1 MSNSAENSKNNLS
14 AVERLKAMDKY
25 LDQMRDILTSMDEI
39 SKLREQRGEPASDEF
54 GGYKRSS
61 VLNLVRGLE
70 QQKESILAEI
80 AAEEAK
86 RKEGA
91 VVPAAAEQNA
101 PAAEGRASSLG
112 PRESAVQAF
121 RQGDASLAIESM
133 YTGLSMD
140 IEKMR
145 DDILQEMKYTYKQDM
160 AIYDDLSEKIESL
173 RRTEGV
179 NFEDSLRPIG
189 EGITALD
196 EKINA
201 LQPVDYDVLADRVAA
216 RVVAGGIDY
225 DALAKHIV
233 AVMAGAGVGAAAAV
247 AADNA
252 QAGVSERKL
261 EELDRKLDD
270 LKNTLNGAVS
280 VKQMPEFRKLDTLIA
295 QYLRTMSYDLIPDI
309 LVSANSAREIANR
322 YIVSGNTL
330 RGETMLSDLR
340 VRLSRVNV
348 WGADALTVIEDA
360 IRQNGLPVIYA
371 EDALSA
377 FKEASAAFEQ
387 SPAVPDEQL
396 ASRVVAA
403 KKALFLDTDM
413 EALDRDT
420 FTEMLEIRDEIGDSV
435 KLEDTHRLL
444 WLHLPPF
451 YDSSLL
457 DYIEV
462 KCKAP
467 IVFEEVNFV
476 GWEPLDPKDP
486 YRSLARKILT
496 VGFMDPALRV
506 ETIVENAPKVHY
518 NGCILY
524 NHGFG
529 RCSMADSSFIK
540 HLREELNK
548 AAVPLLV
555 LDGDCVDTTIDPCS
569 TETKISAYVEAL
581 NEQKYGN
588 IFGRLKA

>member
-420 FTEMLEIRDEIGDSV
+420 FTEMLEIRDEIGEGEPDKGKVDNLTELKKELMSFNLSYFIDFTPATPEEKNAAVDTQAILDAISRMSV
-435 KLEDTHRLL
+435 APAQPQAAQAAAESAPEKISP
-444 WLHLPPF
+444 LPQQGGGVRKPR
-451 YDSSLL
+451 
-457 DYIEV
+457 
-462 KCKAP
+462 
-467 IVFEEVNFV
+467 
-476 GWEPLDPKDP
+476 PLRPAVSARDNKVEKTEQPLRTVR
-486 YRSLARKILT
+486 RSI
-496 VGFMDPALRV
+496 D
-506 ETIVENAPKVHY
+506 
-518 NGCILY
+518 
-524 NHGFG
+524 
-529 RCSMADSSFIK
+529 
-540 HLREELNK
+540 LNK
-548 AAVPLLV
+548 VSEDALAKKLV
-555 LDGDCVDTTIDPCS
+555 DELAQRIASSRV
-569 TETKISAYVEAL
+569 K
-581 NEQKYGN
+581 
-588 IFGRLKA
+588 

>member
-261 EELDRKLDD
+261 EKLDRKLDD

-420 FTEMLEIRDEIGDSV
+420 FTEMLEIRDEIGEGEPDKGKVDNLTELKKELMSFNLSYFIDFTPATPEEKNAAVDTQAILDAISRMSV
-435 KLEDTHRLL
+435 APAQPQAAQAAAESAPEKIAP
-444 WLHLPPF
+444 LPQQGGGVRKPR
-451 YDSSLL
+451 
-457 DYIEV
+457 
-462 KCKAP
+462 
-467 IVFEEVNFV
+467 
-476 GWEPLDPKDP
+476 PLRPAVSARDNKVEKTEQPLRTVR
-486 YRSLARKILT
+486 RSI
-496 VGFMDPALRV
+496 D
-506 ETIVENAPKVHY
+506 
-518 NGCILY
+518 
-524 NHGFG
+524 
-529 RCSMADSSFIK
+529 
-540 HLREELNK
+540 LNK
-548 AAVPLLV
+548 VSEDALAKKLV
-555 LDGDCVDTTIDPCS
+555 DELAQRIASSRV
-569 TETKISAYVEAL
+569 K
-581 NEQKYGN
+581 
-588 IFGRLKA
+588 

>member
-420 FTEMLEIRDEIGDSV
+420 FTEMLEIRDEIGEGEPDKGKVDNLTELKKELMSFNLSYFIDFTPATPEEKNAAVDTQAILDAISRMSV
-435 KLEDTHRLL
+435 APAQPQAAQAAAESAPEKIAP
-444 WLHLPPF
+444 LPQQGGGVRKPRQLRPAVSAR
-451 YDSSLL
+451 DNKV
-457 DYIEV
+457 E
-462 KCKAP
+462 KT
-467 IVFEEVNFV
+467 EQ
-476 GWEPLDPKDP
+476 PLRTVR
-486 YRSLARKILT
+486 RSI
-496 VGFMDPALRV
+496 D
-506 ETIVENAPKVHY
+506 
-518 NGCILY
+518 
-524 NHGFG
+524 
-529 RCSMADSSFIK
+529 
-540 HLREELNK
+540 LNK
-548 AAVPLLV
+548 VSEDALAKKLV
-555 LDGDCVDTTIDPCS
+555 DELAQRIASSRV
-569 TETKISAYVEAL
+569 K
-581 NEQKYGN
+581 
-588 IFGRLKA
+588 

>member
-261 EELDRKLDD
+261 EKLDRKLDD

-420 FTEMLEIRDEIGDSV
+420 FTEMLEIRDEIGEGEPDKGKVDNLTELKKELMSFNLSYFIDFTPATPEEKNAAVDTQAILDAISRMSV
-435 KLEDTHRLL
+435 
-444 WLHLPPF
+444 
-451 YDSSLL
+451 
-457 DYIEV
+457 
-462 KCKAP
+462 AP
-467 IVFEEVNFV
+467 AQPQAAQAAAESAPEKIA
-476 GWEPLDPKDP
+476 PLAQQGGGVRKPRPLRPAVSARDNKVEKTEQPLRTVR
-486 YRSLARKILT
+486 RSI
-496 VGFMDPALRV
+496 D
-506 ETIVENAPKVHY
+506 
-518 NGCILY
+518 
-524 NHGFG
+524 
-529 RCSMADSSFIK
+529 
-540 HLREELNK
+540 LNK
-548 AAVPLLV
+548 VSEDALAKKLV
-555 LDGDCVDTTIDPCS
+555 DELAQRIASSRV
-569 TETKISAYVEAL
+569 K
-581 NEQKYGN
+581 
-588 IFGRLKA
+588 

>member
-261 EELDRKLDD
+261 EKLDRKLDD

-420 FTEMLEIRDEIGDSV
+420 FTEMLEIRDEIGEGEPDKGKVDNLTELKKELMSFNLSYFIDFTPATPEEKNAAVDTQAILDAISRMSV
-435 KLEDTHRLL
+435 
-444 WLHLPPF
+444 
-451 YDSSLL
+451 
-457 DYIEV
+457 
-462 KCKAP
+462 AP
-467 IVFEEVNFV
+467 AQPQAAQAAAESAPEKIA
-476 GWEPLDPKDP
+476 PLTQQGGGVRKPRPLRPAVSARDNKVEKTEQPLRTVR
-486 YRSLARKILT
+486 RSI
-496 VGFMDPALRV
+496 D
-506 ETIVENAPKVHY
+506 
-518 NGCILY
+518 
-524 NHGFG
+524 
-529 RCSMADSSFIK
+529 
-540 HLREELNK
+540 LNK
-548 AAVPLLV
+548 VSEDALAKKLV
-555 LDGDCVDTTIDPCS
+555 DELAQRIASSRV
-569 TETKISAYVEAL
+569 K
-581 NEQKYGN
+581 
-588 IFGRLKA
+588 

>member
-280 VKQMPEFRKLDTLIA
+280 VKQMPEFRKLDTFIA

-420 FTEMLEIRDEIGDSV
+420 FTEMLEIRDEIGEGEPDKGKVDNLTELKKELMSFNLSYFIDFTPATPEEKNAAVDTQAILDAISRMSV
-435 KLEDTHRLL
+435 APAQPQAAQAAAESAPEKIAP
-444 WLHLPPF
+444 LPQQGGGVRKPR
-451 YDSSLL
+451 
-457 DYIEV
+457 
-462 KCKAP
+462 
-467 IVFEEVNFV
+467 
-476 GWEPLDPKDP
+476 PLRPAVSARDNKVEKTEQPLRTVR
-486 YRSLARKILT
+486 RSI
-496 VGFMDPALRV
+496 D
-506 ETIVENAPKVHY
+506 
-518 NGCILY
+518 
-524 NHGFG
+524 
-529 RCSMADSSFIK
+529 
-540 HLREELNK
+540 LNK
-548 AAVPLLV
+548 VSEDALAKKLV
-555 LDGDCVDTTIDPCS
+555 DELAQRIASSRV
-569 TETKISAYVEAL
+569 K
-581 NEQKYGN
+581 
-588 IFGRLKA
+588 

>member
-1 MSNSAENSKNNLS
+1 MSISAENSKNNLS

-420 FTEMLEIRDEIGDSV
+420 FTEMLEIRDEIGEGEPDKGKVDNLTELKKELMSFNLSYFIDFTPATPEEKNAAVDTQAILDAISRMSV
-435 KLEDTHRLL
+435 APAQPQAAQAAAESAPEKIAP
-444 WLHLPPF
+444 LPQQGGGVRKPR
-451 YDSSLL
+451 
-457 DYIEV
+457 
-462 KCKAP
+462 
-467 IVFEEVNFV
+467 
-476 GWEPLDPKDP
+476 PLRPAVSARDNKVEKTEQPLRTVR
-486 YRSLARKILT
+486 RSI
-496 VGFMDPALRV
+496 D
-506 ETIVENAPKVHY
+506 
-518 NGCILY
+518 
-524 NHGFG
+524 
-529 RCSMADSSFIK
+529 
-540 HLREELNK
+540 LNK
-548 AAVPLLV
+548 VSEDALAKKLV
-555 LDGDCVDTTIDPCS
+555 DELAQRIASSRV
-569 TETKISAYVEAL
+569 K
-581 NEQKYGN
+581 
-588 IFGRLKA
+588 

>member
-80 AAEEAK
+80 AAEEVK

-420 FTEMLEIRDEIGDSV
+420 FTEMLEIRDEIGEGEPDKGKVDNLTELKKELMSFNLSYFIDFTPATPEEKNAAVDTQAILDAISRMSV
-435 KLEDTHRLL
+435 APAQPQAAQAAAESAPEKIAP
-444 WLHLPPF
+444 LPQQGGGVRKPR
-451 YDSSLL
+451 
-457 DYIEV
+457 
-462 KCKAP
+462 
-467 IVFEEVNFV
+467 
-476 GWEPLDPKDP
+476 PLRPAVSARDNKVEKTEQPLRTVR
-486 YRSLARKILT
+486 RSI
-496 VGFMDPALRV
+496 D
-506 ETIVENAPKVHY
+506 
-518 NGCILY
+518 
-524 NHGFG
+524 
-529 RCSMADSSFIK
+529 
-540 HLREELNK
+540 LNK
-548 AAVPLLV
+548 VSEDALAKKLV
-555 LDGDCVDTTIDPCS
+555 DELAQRIASSRV
-569 TETKISAYVEAL
+569 K
-581 NEQKYGN
+581 
-588 IFGRLKA
+588 

>member
-420 FTEMLEIRDEIGDSV
+420 FTEMLEIRDEIGEGEPDKGKVDNLTELKKELMSFNLSYFIDFTPATPEEKNAAVDTQAILDAISRMSV
-435 KLEDTHRLL
+435 APAQPQAAQAAAESAPEKIAP
-444 WLHLPPF
+444 LPQQGGGVRKPR
-451 YDSSLL
+451 
-457 DYIEV
+457 
-462 KCKAP
+462 
-467 IVFEEVNFV
+467 
-476 GWEPLDPKDP
+476 PLRPAVSARDNKVEKTEQPLRTVR
-486 YRSLARKILT
+486 RSI
-496 VGFMDPALRV
+496 D
-506 ETIVENAPKVHY
+506 
-518 NGCILY
+518 
-524 NHGFG
+524 
-529 RCSMADSSFIK
+529 
-540 HLREELNK
+540 LNK
-548 AAVPLLV
+548 VSEDALAKKLV
-555 LDGDCVDTTIDPCS
+555 DELAQRIASSRV
-569 TETKISAYVEAL
+569 K
-581 NEQKYGN
+581 
-588 IFGRLKA
+588 

>member
-387 SPAVPDEQL
+387 SPAVPVEQL

-420 FTEMLEIRDEIGDSV
+420 FTEMLEIRDEIGEGEPDKGKVDNLTELKKELMSFNLSYFIDFTPATPEEKNAAVDTQAILDAISRMSV
-435 KLEDTHRLL
+435 APAQPQAAQAAAESAPEKISP
-444 WLHLPPF
+444 LPQQGGGVRKPR
-451 YDSSLL
+451 
-457 DYIEV
+457 
-462 KCKAP
+462 
-467 IVFEEVNFV
+467 
-476 GWEPLDPKDP
+476 PLRPAVSARDNKVEKTEQPLRTVR
-486 YRSLARKILT
+486 RSI
-496 VGFMDPALRV
+496 D
-506 ETIVENAPKVHY
+506 
-518 NGCILY
+518 
-524 NHGFG
+524 
-529 RCSMADSSFIK
+529 
-540 HLREELNK
+540 LNK
-548 AAVPLLV
+548 VSEDALAKKLV
-555 LDGDCVDTTIDPCS
+555 DELAQRIASSRV
-569 TETKISAYVEAL
+569 K
-581 NEQKYGN
+581 
-588 IFGRLKA
+588 

>member
-377 FKEASAAFEQ
+377 FKEASTAFEQ

-420 FTEMLEIRDEIGDSV
+420 FTEMLEIRDEIGEGEPDKGKVDNLTELKKELMSFNLSYFIDFTPATPEEKNAAVDTQAILDAISRMSV
-435 KLEDTHRLL
+435 APAQPQAAQAAAESAPEKIAP
-444 WLHLPPF
+444 LPQQGGGVRKPR
-451 YDSSLL
+451 
-457 DYIEV
+457 
-462 KCKAP
+462 
-467 IVFEEVNFV
+467 
-476 GWEPLDPKDP
+476 PLRPAVSARDNKVEKTEQPLRTVR
-486 YRSLARKILT
+486 RSI
-496 VGFMDPALRV
+496 D
-506 ETIVENAPKVHY
+506 
-518 NGCILY
+518 
-524 NHGFG
+524 
-529 RCSMADSSFIK
+529 
-540 HLREELNK
+540 LNK
-548 AAVPLLV
+548 VSEDALAKKLV
-555 LDGDCVDTTIDPCS
+555 DELAQRIASSRV
-569 TETKISAYVEAL
+569 K
-581 NEQKYGN
+581 
-588 IFGRLKA
+588 

>member
-360 IRQNGLPVIYA
+360 VRQNGLPVIYA

-420 FTEMLEIRDEIGDSV
+420 FTEMLEIRDEIGEGEPDKGKVDNLTELKKELMSFNLSYFIDFTPATPEEKNAAVDTQAILDAISRMSV
-435 KLEDTHRLL
+435 APAQPQAAQAAAESAPEKIAP
-444 WLHLPPF
+444 LPQQGGGVRKPR
-451 YDSSLL
+451 
-457 DYIEV
+457 
-462 KCKAP
+462 
-467 IVFEEVNFV
+467 
-476 GWEPLDPKDP
+476 PLRPAVSARDNKVEKTEQPLRTVR
-486 YRSLARKILT
+486 RSI
-496 VGFMDPALRV
+496 D
-506 ETIVENAPKVHY
+506 
-518 NGCILY
+518 
-524 NHGFG
+524 
-529 RCSMADSSFIK
+529 
-540 HLREELNK
+540 LNK
-548 AAVPLLV
+548 VSEDALAKKLV
-555 LDGDCVDTTIDPCS
+555 DELAQRIASSRV
-569 TETKISAYVEAL
+569 K
-581 NEQKYGN
+581 
-588 IFGRLKA
+588 

>member
-420 FTEMLEIRDEIGDSV
+420 FTEMLEIRDEIGEGEPDKGKVDNLTELKKELMSFNLSYFIDFTPATPEEKNAAVDTQAILDAISRMSVAPAQPQAAQAAAESAPEKIAPLPQQGGGVRKPRPLRPAVSARDSKV
-435 KLEDTHRLL
+435 EKTEQ
-444 WLHLPPF
+444 
-451 YDSSLL
+451 
-457 DYIEV
+457 
-462 KCKAP
+462 
-467 IVFEEVNFV
+467 
-476 GWEPLDPKDP
+476 PLRTVR
-486 YRSLARKILT
+486 RSI
-496 VGFMDPALRV
+496 D
-506 ETIVENAPKVHY
+506 
-518 NGCILY
+518 
-524 NHGFG
+524 
-529 RCSMADSSFIK
+529 
-540 HLREELNK
+540 LNK
-548 AAVPLLV
+548 VSEDALAKKLV
-555 LDGDCVDTTIDPCS
+555 DELAQRIASSRV
-569 TETKISAYVEAL
+569 K
-581 NEQKYGN
+581 
-588 IFGRLKA
+588 

>member
-420 FTEMLEIRDEIGDSV
+420 FTEMLEIRDEIGEGEPDKGKVDNLTELKKELMSFN
-435 KLEDTHRLL
+435 LSYFIDFT
-444 WLHLPPF
+444 PATP
-451 YDSSLL
+451 
-457 DYIEV
+457 
-462 KCKAP
+462 
-467 IVFEEVNFV
+467 EEKN
-476 GWEPLDPKDP
+476 
-486 YRSLARKILT
+486 
-496 VGFMDPALRV
+496 
-506 ETIVENAPKVHY
+506 
-518 NGCILY
+518 
-524 NHGFG
+524 
-529 RCSMADSSFIK
+529 
-540 HLREELNK
+540 
-548 AAVPLLV
+548 AAVDTQAILDAISRMSVAPAQPQAAQAAAESAPEKIAPLPQQGGGVRKPRPLRPAV
-555 LDGDCVDTTIDPCS
+555 SARDNKVEKLSLIH
-569 TETKISAYVEAL
+569 ISEPT
-581 NEQKYGN
+581 
-588 IFGRLKA
+588 RH

>member
-216 RVVAGGIDY
+216 RMVAGGIDY

-420 FTEMLEIRDEIGDSV
+420 FTEMLEIRDEIGEGEPDKGKVDNLTELKKELMSFNLSYFIDFTPATPEEKNAAVDTQAILDAISRMSV
-435 KLEDTHRLL
+435 APAQPQAAQAAAESAPEKISP
-444 WLHLPPF
+444 LPQQGGGVRKP
-451 YDSSLL
+451 
-457 DYIEV
+457 
-462 KCKAP
+462 
-467 IVFEEVNFV
+467 
-476 GWEPLDPKDP
+476 
-486 YRSLARKILT
+486 RSLRPAVSARDNKVEKTEQPLRT
-496 VGFMDPALRV
+496 VRRSID
-506 ETIVENAPKVHY
+506 
-518 NGCILY
+518 
-524 NHGFG
+524 
-529 RCSMADSSFIK
+529 
-540 HLREELNK
+540 LNK
-548 AAVPLLV
+548 VSEDALAKKLV
-555 LDGDCVDTTIDPCS
+555 DELAQRIASSRV
-569 TETKISAYVEAL
+569 K
-581 NEQKYGN
+581 
-588 IFGRLKA
+588 

>member
-101 PAAEGRASSLG
+101 PATEGRASSLG

-420 FTEMLEIRDEIGDSV
+420 FTEMLEIRDEIGEGEPDKGKVDNLTELKKELMSFNLSYFIDFTPATPEEKNAAVDTQAILDAISRMSV
-435 KLEDTHRLL
+435 APAQPQAAQAAAESAPEKIAP
-444 WLHLPPF
+444 LPQQGGGVRKPR
-451 YDSSLL
+451 
-457 DYIEV
+457 
-462 KCKAP
+462 
-467 IVFEEVNFV
+467 
-476 GWEPLDPKDP
+476 PLRPAVSARDNKVEKTEQPLRTVR
-486 YRSLARKILT
+486 RSI
-496 VGFMDPALRV
+496 D
-506 ETIVENAPKVHY
+506 
-518 NGCILY
+518 
-524 NHGFG
+524 
-529 RCSMADSSFIK
+529 
-540 HLREELNK
+540 LNK
-548 AAVPLLV
+548 VSEDALAKKLV
-555 LDGDCVDTTIDPCS
+555 DELAQRIASSRV
-569 TETKISAYVEAL
+569 K
-581 NEQKYGN
+581 
-588 IFGRLKA
+588 

>member
-420 FTEMLEIRDEIGDSV
+420 FTEMLEIRDEIGEGEPDKGKVDNLTELKKELMSFNLSYFIDFTPATPEEKNAAVDTQAILDAISRMSV
-435 KLEDTHRLL
+435 APAQPQAAQAAAESAPEKIAP
-444 WLHLPPF
+444 LPQQGGGVRKPRTLRPAVSAR
-451 YDSSLL
+451 DNKV
-457 DYIEV
+457 E
-462 KCKAP
+462 KT
-467 IVFEEVNFV
+467 EQ
-476 GWEPLDPKDP
+476 PLRTVR
-486 YRSLARKILT
+486 RSI
-496 VGFMDPALRV
+496 D
-506 ETIVENAPKVHY
+506 
-518 NGCILY
+518 
-524 NHGFG
+524 
-529 RCSMADSSFIK
+529 
-540 HLREELNK
+540 LNK
-548 AAVPLLV
+548 VSEDALAKKLV
-555 LDGDCVDTTIDPCS
+555 DELAQRIASSRV
-569 TETKISAYVEAL
+569 K
-581 NEQKYGN
+581 
-588 IFGRLKA
+588 

>member
-420 FTEMLEIRDEIGDSV
+420 FTEMLEIRDEIGEGEPDKGKVDNLTELKKELMSFNLSYFIDFTPATPEEKNAAVDTQAILDAISRMSV
-435 KLEDTHRLL
+435 VPAQPQAAQAAAESAPEKISP
-444 WLHLPPF
+444 LPQQGGGVRKPR
-451 YDSSLL
+451 
-457 DYIEV
+457 
-462 KCKAP
+462 
-467 IVFEEVNFV
+467 
-476 GWEPLDPKDP
+476 PLRPAVSARDNKVEKTEQPLRTVR
-486 YRSLARKILT
+486 RSI
-496 VGFMDPALRV
+496 D
-506 ETIVENAPKVHY
+506 
-518 NGCILY
+518 
-524 NHGFG
+524 
-529 RCSMADSSFIK
+529 
-540 HLREELNK
+540 LNK
-548 AAVPLLV
+548 VSEDALAKKLV
-555 LDGDCVDTTIDPCS
+555 DELAQRIASSRV
-569 TETKISAYVEAL
+569 K
-581 NEQKYGN
+581 
-588 IFGRLKA
+588 

>member
-377 FKEASAAFEQ
+377 FKEASTAFEQ

-420 FTEMLEIRDEIGDSV
+420 FTEMLEIRDEIGEGEPDKGKVDNLTELKKELMSFNLSYFIDFTPATPEEKNAAVDTQAILDAISRMSV
-435 KLEDTHRLL
+435 APAQPQAAQAAAESAPEKISP
-444 WLHLPPF
+444 LPQQGGGVRKPR
-451 YDSSLL
+451 
-457 DYIEV
+457 
-462 KCKAP
+462 
-467 IVFEEVNFV
+467 
-476 GWEPLDPKDP
+476 PLRPAVSARDNKVEKTEQPLRTVR
-486 YRSLARKILT
+486 RSI
-496 VGFMDPALRV
+496 D
-506 ETIVENAPKVHY
+506 
-518 NGCILY
+518 
-524 NHGFG
+524 
-529 RCSMADSSFIK
+529 
-540 HLREELNK
+540 LNK
-548 AAVPLLV
+548 VSEDALAKKLV
-555 LDGDCVDTTIDPCS
+555 DELAQRIASSRV
-569 TETKISAYVEAL
+569 K
-581 NEQKYGN
+581 
-588 IFGRLKA
+588 